1 MTEDRLERLRIVITG
16 RVQGVGYRWWF
27 QNRAMEIGLTG
38 WVRNRTNGA
47 VEAEIQGT
55 PDQLETLIRSA
66 WQGPPLAKVILIDR
80 NSIGAVD
87 GETGFS
93 RRNTV

>member
-1 MTEDRLERLRIVITG
+1 MTGDVSRLHLMISG

-27 QNRAMEIGLTG
+27 QNRAMEIGLSG

-55 PDQLETLIRSA
+55 PDQLETLVRSA
-66 WQGPPLAKVILIDR
+66 WQGPPLAKVVLIDR
-80 NSIGAVD
+80 TSIEPVT